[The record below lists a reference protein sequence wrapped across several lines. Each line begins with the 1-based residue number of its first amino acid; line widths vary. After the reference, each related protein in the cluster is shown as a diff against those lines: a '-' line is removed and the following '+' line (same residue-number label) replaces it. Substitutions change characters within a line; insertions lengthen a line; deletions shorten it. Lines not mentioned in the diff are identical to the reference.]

1 MPLTPSLSIKV
12 PSLYDYKLLETR
24 IYIPHQELQHAK
36 SVLDISDPR
45 DGRRRAW
52 FRNKKAAV
60 VAHPYATLGGN
71 YNDNVVMNVVNAL
84 LQRGW
89 VVATFNFRGAG
100 KSGGSTSWTGKPE
113 IGDYQGILGA
123 VMSFVDA
130 LGESDAER
138 GRGRSEDTNIQSGI
152 VARRMKVLMAGYSYG
167 SLITSHLPPV
177 DELSQQIDMGIEK
190 SPEYK
195 ACIEGLRASGRAWG
209 HSSLPITEA
218 PGVFEISGIE
228 IQPSYLLISPLLP
241 PLSSFLTLSI
251 FSAATTSSIMSE
263 ELGKHK
269 RGCILVV
276 HGDTDMFTSAAKY
289 RKWRETWI
297 VTEEVG
303 VIQTRTVVE
312 IAGAGHLWIEEG
324 VIVQLVK
331 AIGEWADGLSVQE

>member
-1 MPLTPSLSIKV
+1 M
-12 PSLYDYKLLETR
+12 YK
-24 IYIPHQELQHAK
+24 
-36 SVLDISDPR
+36 
-45 DGRRRAW
+45 
-52 FRNKKAAV
+52 
-60 VAHPYATLGGN
+60 
-71 YNDNVVMNVVNAL
+71 
-84 LQRGW
+84 
-89 VVATFNFRGAG
+89 RGAG

-130 LGESDAER
+130 LGESDAEEGP
-138 GRGRSEDTNIQSGI
+138 GRFEDTNIQSEI

-177 DELSQQIDMGIEK
+177 DEIAQQIDMGIGK

-195 ACIEGLRASGRAWG
+195 TCIEGLRGSGRAWG

-251 FSAATTSSIMSE
+251 FSAAATSSVMSE
-263 ELGKHK
+263 ELGKHT
-269 RGCILVV
+269 RGSILVV

-289 RKWRETWI
+289 RRWGETWT
-297 VTEEVG
+297 VTEEG
-303 VIQTRTVVE
+303 EVIQTRTVVE

-324 VIVQLVK
+324 VMVQLVK
-331 AIGEWADGLSVQE
+331 AIGEWADGLSV